1 MQNIKQELN
10 GDILTLTIDISE
22 RHGLS
27 KSGKTTRIAS
37 SEGNKRIGD
46 SEVFIGLN
54 VYEKIKIEKDGE

>member
-10 GDILTLTIDISE
+10 GNILTLTIDLSE

-27 KSGKTTRIAS
+27 KSGKTKRIAS

-46 SEVFIGLN
+46 TDIFIGLN
-54 VYEKIKIEKDGE
+54 VYEKIKDGE